1 MKENS
6 YSRFKNS
13 TLILRDELAIDR
25 TILAN
30 ERTLLAYLRSAVSL
44 LIAGVTIMNFS
55 QQGWFWGIGVA
66 CLPTGLV
73 TGIVGVVRFRRMHK
87 AIALVRNKH
96 TPCAGSED
104 REDTSSSLHAD

>member
-1 MKENS
+1 MAYERVEKDE
-6 YSRFKNS
+6 
-13 TLILRDELAIDR
+13 LILRDELAIDR

-73 TGIVGVVRFRRMHK
+73 AGIIGVVRFRSMHK
-87 AIALVRNKH
+87 AIALVRNKNA
-96 TPCAGSED
+96 PCAGAED
-104 REDTSSSLHAD
+104 REDASSPPHAD